1 MSDIDKIFALPVLIP
16 GNDPTLHLIE
26 NGDLVTSL
34 VYQSA
39 TGTPETGIM
48 AGMVRAMDAQVTY
61 AIDVDVEWLI
71 PFHKV
76 AKVIDDYAS
85 LIIVPDGTAIRSN
98 GLYQAVSAKSSVL
111 ASEYM
116 KAWHSSQSVLI
127 MLHITQG
134 GRVRLGA
141 YGGYYLSSDYLHE
154 FWTTNIA
161 PYVKGAN
168 HKTVKG
174 ELLSIGKDTTPKVET
189 VKTGR
194 EHPGLEMSPGEI
206 TKDTTTSERPWY
218 LDFRMIIAAII
229 LGIALGMAIP
239 Y

>member
-1 MSDIDKIFALPVLIP
+1 MSDIDKIFALPALIP

-26 NGDLVTSL
+26 NGDLVASL

-76 AKVIDDYAS
+76 AKVIDEYAS

-98 GLYQAVSAKSSVL
+98 GLYQAISAKSSVL

-116 KAWHSSQSVLI
+116 KTWHSSQSVLI
-127 MLHITQG
+127 MLHITQD

-189 VKTGR
+189 VRTDR
-194 EHPGLEMSPGEI
+194 EHPGLEMSPEGI
-206 TKDTTTSERPWY
+206 TKDTGADEYPRY
-218 LDFRMIIAAII
+218 LDYWIMVPIISLI
-229 LGIALGMAIP
+229 LILVSRNFS
-239 Y
+239 